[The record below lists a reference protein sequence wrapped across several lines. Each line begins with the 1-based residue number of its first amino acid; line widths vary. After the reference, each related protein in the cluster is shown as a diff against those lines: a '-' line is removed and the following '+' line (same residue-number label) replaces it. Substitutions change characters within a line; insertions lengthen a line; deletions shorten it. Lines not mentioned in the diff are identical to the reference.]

1 MIACDCRHHSEI
13 SPQDMEMAAEQFNI
27 AMPPDVW
34 GPIFW
39 DAMHIVSLAYPVQPT
54 DADKVGTRTFF
65 ESLVTVIP
73 CPICREHYAA
83 KIRES
88 PIALESKG
96 ELIYWVWDIH
106 NQVNTMLN
114 KPTITIEL
122 FLERMKTL
130 GSKPSSSMNP
140 VTLGLVAASG
150 IAVGVLALWAY
161 QKYAKAD

>member
-1 MIACDCRHHSEI
+1 
-13 SPQDMEMAAEQFNI
+13 MAAEQFNI

-54 DADKVGTRTFF
+54 EADKAGAKAFF
-65 ESLVTVIP
+65 ESLTSVIP

-83 KIRES
+83 KIKES

-106 NQVNTMLN
+106 NQVNVMLN
-114 KPTITIEL
+114 KPTVTIEQ

-130 GSKPSSSMNP
+130 GSRSASSVSSSP
-140 VTLGLVAASG
+140 VAIGAAAIVG
-150 IAVGVLALWAY
+150 IAVGVGALWAY
-161 QKYAKAD
+161 QKYAKGD

>member
-1 MIACDCRHHSEI
+1 MK
-13 SPQDMEMAAEQFNI
+13 MAAEQFNI

-54 DADKVGTRTFF
+54 EADKAGAKAFF
-65 ESLVTVIP
+65 ESLTSVIP

-83 KIRES
+83 KIKES

-106 NQVNTMLN
+106 NQVNVMLN
-114 KPTITIEL
+114 KPTVTIEQ

-130 GSKPSSSMNP
+130 GSRSASSVSSSP
-140 VTLGLVAASG
+140 VAIGAAAIVG
-150 IAVGVLALWAY
+150 IAVGVGALWAY
-161 QKYAKAD
+161 QKYAKGD

>member
-1 MIACDCRHHSEI
+1 
-13 SPQDMEMAAEQFNI
+13 MAAEQFNI

-54 DADKVGTRTFF
+54 EADKAGAKAFF
-65 ESLVTVIP
+65 ESLTSVIP

-83 KIRES
+83 KIKES

-106 NQVNTMLN
+106 NQVNAMLN
-114 KPTITIEL
+114 KPTVTIEQ

-130 GSKPSSSMNP
+130 GSRSSSSVSSSP
-140 VTLGLVAASG
+140 IAIGVAAIVG
-150 IAVGVLALWAY
+150 IAVGVGALWAY
-161 QKYAKAD
+161 QKYAKGD

>member
-1 MIACDCRHHSEI
+1 
-13 SPQDMEMAAEQFNI
+13 MAAEQFNI
-27 AMPPDVW
+27 GMPPDVW

-54 DADKVGTRTFF
+54 EADKAGAKAFF
-65 ESLVTVIP
+65 ESLTTVIP

-83 KIRES
+83 KIKES

-106 NQVNTMLN
+106 NQVNVMLK
-114 KPTITIEL
+114 KPTVTIEQ

-130 GSKPSSSMNP
+130 GSRSSSSAVLSSP
-140 VTLGLVAASG
+140 VAIGAAVIVG
-150 IAVGVLALWAY
+150 IAVGAGALWAY
-161 QKYAKAD
+161 QKYAKGD

>member
-1 MIACDCRHHSEI
+1 MK
-13 SPQDMEMAAEQFNI
+13 MAAEQFNI

-54 DADKVGTRTFF
+54 DAEKAGAKAFF
-65 ESLVTVIP
+65 ESLTTVIP

-83 KIRES
+83 KIKES

-106 NQVNTMLN
+106 NQVNVMLK
-114 KPTITIEL
+114 KPTVTIEQ

-130 GSKPSSSMNP
+130 GSRSSSSVSSSP
-140 VTLGLVAASG
+140 VAIGAAAIVG
-150 IAVGVLALWAY
+150 IAVGVGALWAY
-161 QKYAKAD
+161 QKYAKGD

>member
-1 MIACDCRHHSEI
+1 MK
-13 SPQDMEMAAEQFNI
+13 MAAEQFNI

-54 DADKVGTRTFF
+54 EADKAGAKAFF
-65 ESLVTVIP
+65 ESLTSVIP

-83 KIRES
+83 KIKES

-106 NQVNTMLN
+106 NQVNAMLN
-114 KPTITIEL
+114 KPTVTIEQ

-130 GSKPSSSMNP
+130 GSRSSSSVSSSP
-140 VTLGLVAASG
+140 IAIGVAAIVG
-150 IAVGVLALWAY
+150 IAVGVGALWAY
-161 QKYAKAD
+161 QKYAKGD